1 MSRSP
6 SGSHGTPRARAPGGF
21 TLIEIVVVVAILGV
35 VAAVSVPAF
44 REAAQPD
51 PLRDGT
57 AAVVHVLERARA
69 TARTRGQQVTVTID
83 PKAASFWIS
92 DPPIAGVFELPYG
105 ISLWSDRP
113 RPRITFAA
121 GGPARADVVTLRE
134 GGSARVIGVDPFT
147 GEIRTD
153 AR

>member
-1 MSRSP
+1 MRRSRSA
-6 SGSHGTPRARAPGGF
+6 STRSSACGGF

-57 AAVVHVLERARA
+57 ATVVHILERARM
-69 TARTRGQQVTVTID
+69 TARTSGRDVTVTID
-83 PKAASFWIS
+83 PPAARFWIS
-92 DPPIAGVFELPYG
+92 DPAINGVFELSHG
-105 ISLWSDRP
+105 VTLWSDRA
-113 RPRITFAA
+113 RPRITFEA
-121 GGPARADVVTLRE
+121 GGAARADVVTVRE
-134 GGSARVIGVDPFT
+134 NGAATAIAIDPFT

-153 AR
+153 GR